1 MGGESITFGEFIAK
15 LRGRKGW
22 YQRDLAAEVS
32 RSEEWVSGVE
42 RDVIPVRKVEM
53 LGLLAKVL
61 GTTLD
66 DLLAHK
72 QPAATASHSP
82 RRRVSSARL
91 ADNPA
96 VEEDD
101 EQVRRRELLAAA
113 AAAVFIPQLA
123 GAQSAQ
129 ASTTP
134 LAPLEEL
141 VLYGTARVP
150 GQREP
155 SVESVRAAIATARQ
169 DFRAARY
176 DALAQALPGW
186 ITAAQSVGSDQQ
198 AASAAAELYNLAV
211 RLCIKVGD
219 NGMVAITSDRALTA
233 ARAGGDALVIAE
245 AQRMVSSA
253 WRRQGHLSRA
263 TDIAVRAAHDLE
275 CDDAASQTA
284 RLAAQGDLYAT
295 AAYTAAKMG
304 DRAYAHALI
313 REAADSARAA
323 GRSSGQVDGIQG
335 VALHHLSVHYEL
347 GDAGQA
353 IELARTIDPAAL
365 PTAERQARFF
375 TDVARAFDQWGKPEQ
390 CFRALLA
397 AEQAAPQEI
406 RRGTVRDIATA
417 LLRHDRTLP
426 GIRDFATRA
435 GIQLA

>member
-1 MGGESITFGEFIAK
+1 MAGDEGITFGEFIAK

-22 YQRDLAAEVS
+22 YQRDLAAEVD

-42 RDVIPVRKVEM
+42 RDVIPVRKIEM
-53 LGLLAKVL
+53 LSLLTKVL

-66 DLLAHK
+66 ELLAHA
-72 QPAATASHSP
+72 QPAAVSASP
-82 RRRVSSARL
+82 RRKVSSARL
-91 ADNPA
+91 TGNHA

-101 EQVRRRELLAAA
+101 EEVRRRELLAAA
-113 AAAVFIPQLA
+113 AATVFAPRSV

-129 ASTTP
+129 AGTTP
-134 LAPLEEL
+134 LAPLEDL
-141 VLYGTARVP
+141 VLYGTARLP
-150 GQREP
+150 TQREP
-155 SVESVRAAIATARQ
+155 SIEAVRASIAAARR

-186 ITAAQSVGSDQQ
+186 IVAAQSVGSTEQ
-198 AASAAAELYNLAV
+198 AANSAAELYDIAA

-219 NGMVAITSDRALTA
+219 NGLVAITSDRALTA
-233 ARAGGDALVIAE
+233 ARTGGDALVIAE

-253 WRRQGHLSRA
+253 WRRQGHLGRA
-263 TDIAVRAAHDLE
+263 TDISVRAAHELQH
-275 CDDAASQTA
+275 DDSAPEPS

-295 AAYTAAKMG
+295 AAYTAAKLG

-313 REAADSARAA
+313 REAAGTAHASGETDS
-323 GRSSGQVDGIQG
+323 VQG
-335 VALHHLSVHYEL
+335 VDLHLLSVHYEL

-353 IELARTIDPAAL
+353 IDLARSIDPASL

-375 TDVARAFDQWGKPEQ
+375 IDVARAFEQWGKPEP

-406 RRGTVRDIATA
+406 RRSAARQIATG

-426 GIRDFATRA
+426 GIRDFATRS
-435 GIQLA
+435 GVRLA

>member
-1 MGGESITFGEFIAK
+1 MAGEITFGEFIAK

-22 YQRDLAAEVS
+22 YQRDLAAEVD

-53 LGLLAKVL
+53 LSLLGRVL

-66 DLLAHK
+66 ELLAHA
-72 QPAATASHSP
+72 QPAAGVSSSP
-82 RRRVSSARL
+82 RRKASSARL
-91 ADNPA
+91 TPSPA
-96 VEEDD
+96 AEEDD
-101 EQVRRRELLAAA
+101 DVRRRELLAAA
-113 AAAVFIPQLA
+113 AAAVFTPIV
-123 GAQSAQ
+123 GAQAAQ
-129 ASTTP
+129 ATPAP
-134 LAPLEEL
+134 LAPLEDL
-141 VLYGTARVP
+141 VLYGTSTIP

-155 SVESVRAAIATARQ
+155 STETVRTSILTARQ
-169 DFRAARY
+169 EFRAARY

-186 ITAAQSVGSDQQ
+186 IAAAQSVGSTEESARAV
-198 AASAAAELYNLAV
+198 AALYNIAV

-219 NGMVAITSDRALTA
+219 NGLVAITSDRALTA
-233 ARAGGDALVIAE
+233 ARAGGDGLVTAE

-263 TDIAVRAAHDLE
+263 TDIAVRAAHDLQG
-275 CDDAASQTA
+275 DDSVSETA

-304 DRAYAHALI
+304 DRNYAHALI
-313 REAADSARAA
+313 NEAADTARAA
-323 GRSSGQVDGIQG
+323 GRASGQVDGIQG

-347 GDAGQA
+347 GDSGQA
-353 IELARTIDPAAL
+353 IELARTVNPAAL

-390 CFRALLA
+390 AFRALLA

-406 RRGTVRDIATA
+406 QRGAVRDLAA
-417 LLRHDRTLP
+417 GLLRHDRSLP
-426 GIRDFATRA
+426 GVREFATRA
-435 GIQLA
+435 GVQLG